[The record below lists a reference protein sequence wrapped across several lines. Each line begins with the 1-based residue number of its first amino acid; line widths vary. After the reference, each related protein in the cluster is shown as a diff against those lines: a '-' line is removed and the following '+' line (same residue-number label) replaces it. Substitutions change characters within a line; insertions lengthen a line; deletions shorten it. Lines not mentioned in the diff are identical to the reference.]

1 MTAEAHVD
9 EYRFVDGEASGPSR
23 VHVGEPPTVAGIT
36 EAVLPVLERLRGSAL
51 ERENSRDFAFD
62 DVAELARRGILL
74 VGIPVEDGG
83 AGGSLRDVLDL
94 VVTIARHDSSVA
106 QALRGSF
113 GTAFGVANDPALAER
128 DRTLQRIH
136 AGHLFAGTVNERTGG
151 AGGSV
156 NATLRRAGDGY
167 VVNGEKYYSTGGL
180 YASWFS
186 TTAKDEEGRT
196 ARFQVP
202 LDRDGIERLDD
213 FDAVGQRLTASGT
226 TRFVDVHLDEDE
238 VDFAG
243 TGRPSLNPWGGL
255 GHLYLCAVQAGI
267 AHNVLDDAVVFARER
282 ARPIKH
288 STADRSIDDPYV
300 QHTVGRIAS
309 KAHAVRS
316 AVLIAAEEL
325 EKVRD
330 VPEDRRR
337 AAGAAASIT
346 IAQTQALAAEQTL
359 EAARLLFDV
368 GGGSAT
374 DRALGF
380 DRHWRNARTVAN
392 HNPRDWKLAKA
403 GAFLLTGEEPPTS
416 GLF

>member
-1 MTAEAHVD
+1 M
-9 EYRFVDGEASGPSR
+9 
-23 VHVGEPPTVAGIT
+23 
-36 EAVLPVLERLRGSAL
+36 
-51 ERENSRDFAFD
+51 
-62 DVAELARRGILL
+62 LL
-74 VGIPVEDGG
+74 VGIPVADGG
-83 AGGSLRDVLDL
+83 AGGTLRDVLDL

-113 GTAFGVANDPALAER
+113 GTAFGVANDPALAGRE
-128 DRTLQRIH
+128 RTLQRIH

-151 AGGSV
+151 ASGSV
-156 NATLRRAGDGY
+156 NTTLRRDGDGY

-186 TTAKDEEGRT
+186 STAKDEDGRM

-202 LDRDGIERLDD
+202 LDREGVERLDD

-226 TRFVDVHLDEDE
+226 TRFVDVRLDADE
-238 VDFAG
+238 VDFSG
-243 TGRPSLNPWGGL
+243 TERPALNPWGGL
-255 GHLYLCAVQAGI
+255 EHLYLCAVQAGI
-267 AHNVLDDAVVFARER
+267 AYNVLDDAVVFAQEV

-288 STADRSIDDPYV
+288 STADRSVDDPYV

-359 EAARLLFDV
+359 EAATLLFDV

-374 DRALGF
+374 DRARGF
-380 DRHWRNARTVAN
+380 DRHWRNSRTVAN

-403 GAFLLTGEEPPTS
+403 GAFLLTGAEPPTS